1 MSETCKRCAEV
12 ILKEYFDRAD
22 EDRDGVIVDIR
33 KVCELVASGKSVE
46 EAVIEVAEFLPGSW
60 LCRYLTIKQI
70 CNEIAKGRTPKEVI
84 EEIKEKEPLRYRGC
98 IAGEDIIYEIDLPDD
113 EVLEAGVNEGDKG
126 RERSEGSR
134 IGW

>member
-1 MSETCKRCAEV
+1 M
-12 ILKEYFDRAD
+12 
-22 EDRDGVIVDIR
+22 VDIR
-33 KVCELVASGKSVE
+33 SCEICKALLTVEEQEKNTLRYANKEHYVCELVASGKSVE

-60 LCRYLTIKQI
+60 LCRYFTIKQI

-98 IAGEDIIYEIDLPDD
+98 IAGEGIIYEIDLPDD